1 MEKEY
6 RYNHSLQYLFGFI
19 LIIFS
24 ACDQADN
31 STISIARPNV
41 LWIIAEDLSPDLAC
55 YGYDGVLTPNLDR
68 LAANGIRFE
77 KAFTTAPVCAPS
89 RTALAVGMY
98 QTAINAHHMRYPDR
112 LKNELPAEVL
122 PLNEIYRRS
131 GYQTAIIKD
140 APGRG
145 KTDWS
150 FASEFAKYDA
160 YHWKELSVEKP
171 FFGVVNLRLTH
182 RPFERDTLNPVDPS
196 QVKVPPYYPNHKVA
210 QEDFAQYLESVQLMD
225 GLVGQVLDSLEQN
238 GLKENTI
245 VIFLGDHGRPM
256 SRGKNNLYDSGMQI
270 PLIMTAPSDSKWALE
285 LQKGTTYK
293 PLVSAIDITAS
304 SLAFAG
310 IEKPEWMQG
319 RVLFGSDQE
328 AERQEVYCALDRIG
342 ESEFKSRAV
351 RTQKWKYIKNYNR
364 ETSINEMATA
374 YRKAMHPIYHLLN
387 IYDEKGML
395 NEVQKALVQPMPEE
409 ELYDLENDP
418 FEINNLAGQADFAG
432 PLQEMQGKLEQ
443 WQRNIKDYGM
453 DADSKALI
461 EAFEQ
466 YGIKSGNNYKE
477 KMEAMEAEVRNA
489 IISE

>member
-1 MEKEY
+1 MS
-6 RYNHSLQYLFGFI
+6 NSIQILLLTLSLATC
-19 LIIFS
+19 S
-24 ACDQADN
+24 WSCKTDN
-31 STISIARPNV
+31 NNLPVNTPPNI

-55 YGYDGVLTPNLDR
+55 YGNEEVKTPNLDQ
-68 LAANGIRFE
+68 LAANGLRFE

-98 QTAINAHHMRYPDR
+98 QTAINAHHMRYPDS
-112 LKNELPAEVL
+112 LKNELPGEVL
-122 PLNEIYRRS
+122 PINEIFRRN

-140 APGRG
+140 APGKG

-150 FASEFAKYDA
+150 FASEFAKYDVN
-160 YHWKELSVEKP
+160 HWEDLSSEKP

-182 RPFERDTLNPVDPS
+182 RPFERDTLNPIAPA
-196 QVKVPPYYPNHKVA
+196 QVKVPPYYPNHQVA

-270 PLIMTAPSDSKWALE
+270 PLIMMAPPGSKWELE

-319 RVLFGSDQE
+319 RVLFGDDKE
-328 AERQEVYCALDRIG
+328 AERQAVYCALDRIG

-351 RTQKWKYIKNYNR
+351 RTQKWKYIKNYHR

-374 YRKAMHPIYHLLN
+374 YRKAMHPIYHLLK

-395 NEVQKALVQPMPEE
+395 TPIQQALVRPMPAE

-418 FEINNLAGQADFAG
+418 LEINNLAGKADFTVQ
-432 PLQEMQGKLEQ
+432 LKDMQGKLRQ
-443 WQRNIKDYGM
+443 WQSTSKDYGM
-453 DADSKALI
+453 EADSEALI
-461 EAFEQ
+461 AAFDQ

-477 KMEAMEAEVRNA
+477 KIELMEAKVRNA
-489 IISE
+489 VEELK